1 MISGNTGDGIVLN
14 SGASDISI
22 VGNFIGTNV
31 LGSSS
36 LGNQALREHQW
47 IQQHHWRHRK
57 RRGAT

>member
-36 LGNQALREHQW
+36 LGNQVPA
-47 IQQHHWRHRK
+47 
-57 RRGAT
+57 